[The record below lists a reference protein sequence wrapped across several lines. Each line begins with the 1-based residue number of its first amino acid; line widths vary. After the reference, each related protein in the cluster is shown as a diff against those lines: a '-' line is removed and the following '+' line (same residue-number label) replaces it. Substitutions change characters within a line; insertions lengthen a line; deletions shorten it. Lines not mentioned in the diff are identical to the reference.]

1 FAEVLSVSKHAAKVS
16 PSNPKYTIVKN
27 IELNML
33 MNGADYCLRMTKAG
47 KGASYELNNGN
58 IDYNRAPLIVGALL
72 GIPQWVD
79 WALNGPLGFKYALS
93 NTIDVNGRYFETGT
107 SYASHTRALLLSTAY

>member
-1 FAEVLSVSKHAAKVS
+1 
-16 PSNPKYTIVKN
+16 
-27 IELNML
+27 
-33 MNGADYCLRMTKAG
+33 MTKAG

-72 GIPQWVD
+72 GIPEWVD

-107 SYASHTRALLLSTAY
+107 SYASHTRALLLSTAHFLKRMRLPEYPTGYAAYDDARFALFALDFFTGVQ